1 VPGPEIQTVVDL
13 LRANPPVSG
22 SDIHE
27 MRAGMEA
34 ATAAA
39 PLPEGVDFEP
49 VDAGGV
55 PAEWT
60 RAPGSSRDRVVLYF
74 HGGGYVMGSVATH
87 RGLTAG
93 ISAAANA
100 HVLSVDYRLAPE
112 HPYPAAVEDGAAAYR
127 FLLAQGVGPGSIA
140 IAGDSAG
147 GGLTVAT
154 LLALRGEGDPMPAAG
169 VCISPWVDLTQSGES
184 MATKADE
191 DPMVGRE
198 VLQQM
203 ADAYMADGDPRA
215 QTASPCFADLSGL
228 PPLLVQ
234 VGTAE
239 TLLDDARS
247 LADRAKTSGVDVV
260 LEEWEQMIHV
270 WHAFALLL
278 PEARQAIDRIGEY
291 LTERLSAD

>member
-1 VPGPEIQTVVDL
+1 MPGPEIQTVVDM
-13 LRANPPVSG
+13 LRANPPLAG
-22 SDIHE
+22 SDIAE

-34 ATAAA
+34 FTTAA
-39 PLPEGVDFEP
+39 PLPEGVDFDP

-60 RAPGSSRDRVVLYF
+60 RGASASDDRVVLYF

-93 ISAAANA
+93 ISRAAGAR
-100 HVLSVDYRLAPE
+100 VLSVDYRLAPE
-112 HPYPAAVEDGAAAYR
+112 HPYPAAVEDGVAAYR
-127 FLLAQGVGPGSIA
+127 FLREQGVAPGQLA
-140 IAGDSAG
+140 VAGDSAG
-147 GGLTVAT
+147 GGLTIAT
-154 LLALRGEGDPMPAAG
+154 LLALREAGEPLPACG
-169 VCISPWVDLTQSGES
+169 VCISPWVDLTQGGES
-184 MATKADE
+184 METKADE
-191 DPMVGRE
+191 DPLVGRE

-203 ADAYMADGDPRA
+203 ADAYVADGDPRA
-215 QTASPCFADLSGL
+215 PTASPCFADLAGL
-228 PPLLVQ
+228 PPLLIQ

-260 LEEWEQMIHV
+260 LEEWDQMIHV

-278 PEARQAIDRIGEY
+278 PEAKQAIDRIGQY
-291 LTERLSAD
+291 LKEKL

>member
-1 VPGPEIQTVVDL
+1 MPGPEIQTVVDM
-13 LRANPPVSG
+13 LRANPPLAG
-22 SDIHE
+22 SDIAE

-34 ATAAA
+34 FTTAA
-39 PLPEGVDFEP
+39 PLPEGVDFDP

-60 RAPGSSRDRVVLYF
+60 RGASASDDRVVLYF

-93 ISAAANA
+93 ISRAAGAR
-100 HVLSVDYRLAPE
+100 VLSVDYRLAPE
-112 HPYPAAVEDGAAAYR
+112 HPYPAAVEDGVAAYR
-127 FLLAQGVGPGSIA
+127 FLREQGVAPGQLA
-140 IAGDSAG
+140 VAGDSAG

-154 LLALRGEGDPMPAAG
+154 LLALREAGEPLPACG
-169 VCISPWVDLTQSGES
+169 VCISPWVDLTQGGES
-184 MATKADE
+184 METKADE
-191 DPMVGRE
+191 DPLVGRE

-203 ADAYMADGDPRA
+203 ADAYVADGDPRA
-215 QTASPCFADLSGL
+215 PTASPCFADLAGL
-228 PPLLVQ
+228 PPLLIQ

-260 LEEWEQMIHV
+260 LEEWDQMIHV

-278 PEARQAIDRIGEY
+278 PEAKQAIDRIGEY
-291 LTERLSAD
+291 LKEKL

>member
-1 VPGPEIQTVVDL
+1 VPGPEIQTVVDM
-13 LRANPPVSG
+13 LRANPPLAG
-22 SDIHE
+22 SDIAE

-34 ATAAA
+34 FTTAA
-39 PLPEGVDFEP
+39 PLPEGVDFDP

-60 RAPGSSRDRVVLYF
+60 RGAGASDDRVVLYF

-93 ISAAANA
+93 ISRAAGAS
-100 HVLSVDYRLAPE
+100 VLSVDYRLAPE
-112 HPYPAAVEDGAAAYR
+112 HPYPAAVEDGVAAYR
-127 FLLAQGVGPGSIA
+127 FLREQGVAPGQLA
-140 IAGDSAG
+140 VAGDSAG
-147 GGLTVAT
+147 GGLTIAT
-154 LLALRGEGDPMPAAG
+154 LLALRETGEPLPACG

-184 MATKADE
+184 METKANE
-191 DPMVGRE
+191 DPLVGRE

-203 ADAYMADGDPRA
+203 ADAYVADGDPRA
-215 QTASPCFADLSGL
+215 PTASPCFADLAGL
-228 PPLLVQ
+228 PPLLIQ

-247 LADRAKTSGVDVV
+247 LADHAKTSGVDVV
-260 LEEWEQMIHV
+260 LEEWDQMIHV

-278 PEARQAIDRIGEY
+278 PEAKQAIDRIGQY
-291 LTERLSAD
+291 LKEKL

>member
-1 VPGPEIQTVVDL
+1 MPGPEIQTVVDM
-13 LRANPPVSG
+13 LRANPPLAG
-22 SDIHE
+22 SDIAE

-34 ATAAA
+34 FTTAA
-39 PLPEGVDFEP
+39 PLPEGVDFDP

-60 RAPGSSRDRVVLYF
+60 RGAGGSDDRVVLYF

-93 ISAAANA
+93 ISRAAGAR
-100 HVLSVDYRLAPE
+100 VLSVDYRLAPE
-112 HPYPAAVEDGAAAYR
+112 HPYPAAVEDGVAAYR
-127 FLLAQGVGPGSIA
+127 FLREQGVAPGQLA
-140 IAGDSAG
+140 VAGDSAG
-147 GGLTVAT
+147 GGLTIAT
-154 LLALRGEGDPMPAAG
+154 LLALREAGEPLPACG
-169 VCISPWVDLTQSGES
+169 VCISPWVDLTQGGES
-184 MATKADE
+184 METKADE
-191 DPMVGRE
+191 DPLVGRE

-203 ADAYMADGDPRA
+203 ADAYVADGDPRA
-215 QTASPCFADLSGL
+215 PTASPCFADLAGL
-228 PPLLVQ
+228 PPLLIQ

-260 LEEWEQMIHV
+260 LEEWDQMIHV

-278 PEARQAIDRIGEY
+278 PEAKQAIDRIGEY
-291 LTERLSAD
+291 LKEKL

>member
-1 VPGPEIQTVVDL
+1 MPGPEIQTVIDM
-13 LRANPPVSG
+13 LRANPPLAG
-22 SDIHE
+22 SDIAE

-34 ATAAA
+34 FTTAA
-39 PLPEGVDFEP
+39 PLPEGVDFDP

-60 RAPGSSRDRVVLYF
+60 RAAGASDDRVVLYF

-93 ISAAANA
+93 ISRAAGAR
-100 HVLSVDYRLAPE
+100 VLSVDYRLAPE
-112 HPYPAAVEDGAAAYR
+112 HPYPAAVEDGVAAYR
-127 FLLAQGVGPGSIA
+127 FLREQGVAPGQLA
-140 IAGDSAG
+140 LAGDSAG
-147 GGLTVAT
+147 GGLTIAT
-154 LLALRGEGDPMPAAG
+154 LLALREAGEPLPACG
-169 VCISPWVDLTQSGES
+169 VCISPWVDLTQGGES
-184 MATKADE
+184 METKADE
-191 DPMVGRE
+191 DPLVGRE

-203 ADAYMADGDPRA
+203 ADAYVADGDPRA
-215 QTASPCFADLSGL
+215 PTASPCFADLAGL
-228 PPLLVQ
+228 PPLLIQ

-260 LEEWEQMIHV
+260 LEEWDQMIHV

-278 PEARQAIDRIGEY
+278 PEAKQAIDRIGQY
-291 LTERLSAD
+291 LKEKL

>member
-1 VPGPEIQTVVDL
+1 MPGPEIQTVVDM
-13 LRANPPVSG
+13 LRANPPLAG
-22 SDIHE
+22 SDIAE

-34 ATAAA
+34 FTTAA
-39 PLPEGVDFEP
+39 PLPEGVDFDP

-60 RAPGSSRDRVVLYF
+60 RAAGASDDRVVLYF

-93 ISAAANA
+93 ISRAAGA

-112 HPYPAAVEDGAAAYR
+112 HPYPAAVEDGVAAYR
-127 FLLAQGVGPGSIA
+127 FLREQGVAPGQLA
-140 IAGDSAG
+140 LAGDSAG
-147 GGLTVAT
+147 GGLTIAT
-154 LLALRGEGDPMPAAG
+154 LLALREAGEPLPACG
-169 VCISPWVDLTQSGES
+169 VCISPWVDLTQGGES
-184 MATKADE
+184 METKADE
-191 DPMVGRE
+191 DPLVGRE

-203 ADAYMADGDPRA
+203 ADAYVADGDPRA
-215 QTASPCFADLSGL
+215 PTASPCFADLAGL
-228 PPLLVQ
+228 PPLLIQ

-260 LEEWEQMIHV
+260 LEEWDQMIHV

-278 PEARQAIDRIGEY
+278 PEAKQAIDRIGQY
-291 LTERLSAD
+291 LKEKL

>member
-1 VPGPEIQTVVDL
+1 MPGPEIQTVVDM
-13 LRANPPVSG
+13 LRANPPLAG
-22 SDIHE
+22 SDIAE

-34 ATAAA
+34 FTTAA
-39 PLPEGVDFEP
+39 PLPEGVDFDP

-60 RAPGSSRDRVVLYF
+60 RGAGASDDRVVLYF

-93 ISAAANA
+93 ISRAAGAR
-100 HVLSVDYRLAPE
+100 VLSVDYRLAPE
-112 HPYPAAVEDGAAAYR
+112 HPYPAAVEDGVAAYR
-127 FLLAQGVGPGSIA
+127 FLREQGVAPGQLA
-140 IAGDSAG
+140 VAGDSAG
-147 GGLTVAT
+147 GGLTIAT
-154 LLALRGEGDPMPAAG
+154 LLALREAGEPLPACG
-169 VCISPWVDLTQSGES
+169 VCISPWVDLTQGGES
-184 MATKADE
+184 METKADE
-191 DPMVGRE
+191 DPLVGRE

-203 ADAYMADGDPRA
+203 ADAYVADGDPRA
-215 QTASPCFADLSGL
+215 PTASPCFADLAGL
-228 PPLLVQ
+228 PPLLIQ

-260 LEEWEQMIHV
+260 LEEWDQMIHV

-278 PEARQAIDRIGEY
+278 PEAKQAIDRIGEY
-291 LTERLSAD
+291 LKEKL

>member
-1 VPGPEIQTVVDL
+1 MPGPEIQTVVDM
-13 LRANPPVSG
+13 LRANPPLAG
-22 SDIHE
+22 SDIAE

-34 ATAAA
+34 FTTAA
-39 PLPEGVDFEP
+39 PLPEGVDFDP

-60 RAPGSSRDRVVLYF
+60 RGAGASDDRVVLYF

-93 ISAAANA
+93 ISRAAGAS
-100 HVLSVDYRLAPE
+100 VLSVDYRLAPE
-112 HPYPAAVEDGAAAYR
+112 HPYPAAVEDGVAAYR
-127 FLLAQGVGPGSIA
+127 FLREQGVAPGQLA
-140 IAGDSAG
+140 VAGDSAG
-147 GGLTVAT
+147 GGLTIAT
-154 LLALRGEGDPMPAAG
+154 LLALRETGEPLPACG

-184 MATKADE
+184 METKANE
-191 DPMVGRE
+191 DPLVGRE

-203 ADAYMADGDPRA
+203 ADAYVADGDPRA
-215 QTASPCFADLSGL
+215 PTASPCFADLAGL
-228 PPLLVQ
+228 PPLLIQ

-247 LADRAKTSGVDVV
+247 LADHAKTSGVDVV
-260 LEEWEQMIHV
+260 LEEWDQMIHV

-278 PEARQAIDRIGEY
+278 PEAKQAIDRIGQY
-291 LTERLSAD
+291 LKEKL

>member
-1 VPGPEIQTVVDL
+1 MPGPEIQTVVDM
-13 LRANPPVSG
+13 LRANPPLAG
-22 SDIHE
+22 SDIAE

-34 ATAAA
+34 FTTAA
-39 PLPEGVDFEP
+39 PLPEGVDFDP

-60 RAPGSSRDRVVLYF
+60 RGAGGSDDRVVLYF

-93 ISAAANA
+93 ISRAAGAR
-100 HVLSVDYRLAPE
+100 VLSVDYRLAPE
-112 HPYPAAVEDGAAAYR
+112 HPYPAAVEDGVAAYR
-127 FLLAQGVGPGSIA
+127 FLREQGVAPGQLA
-140 IAGDSAG
+140 VAGDSAG
-147 GGLTVAT
+147 GGLTIAT
-154 LLALRGEGDPMPAAG
+154 LLALREAGEPLPACG
-169 VCISPWVDLTQSGES
+169 VCISPWVDLTQGGES
-184 MATKADE
+184 METKAEE
-191 DPMVGRE
+191 DPLVGRE

-203 ADAYMADGDPRA
+203 ADAYVADGDPRA
-215 QTASPCFADLSGL
+215 PTASPCFADLAGL
-228 PPLLVQ
+228 PPLLIQ

-260 LEEWEQMIHV
+260 LEEWDQMIHV

-278 PEARQAIDRIGEY
+278 PEAKQAIDRIGEY
-291 LTERLSAD
+291 LKEKL

>member
-1 VPGPEIQTVVDL
+1 MPGPEIQTVVDM
-13 LRANPPVSG
+13 LRANPPLAG
-22 SDIHE
+22 SDIAE

-34 ATAAA
+34 FTTAA
-39 PLPEGVDFEP
+39 PLPEGVDFDP

-60 RAPGSSRDRVVLYF
+60 RAAGTSDDRVVLYF

-93 ISAAANA
+93 ISRAAGAR
-100 HVLSVDYRLAPE
+100 VLSVDYRLAPE
-112 HPYPAAVEDGAAAYR
+112 HPYPAAVEDGVAAYR
-127 FLLAQGVGPGSIA
+127 FLREQGVAPGQLA
-140 IAGDSAG
+140 LAGDSAG
-147 GGLTVAT
+147 GGLTIAT
-154 LLALRGEGDPMPAAG
+154 LLALREAGEPLPACG
-169 VCISPWVDLTQSGES
+169 VCISPWVDLTQGGES
-184 MATKADE
+184 METKADE
-191 DPMVGRE
+191 DPLVGRE

-203 ADAYMADGDPRA
+203 ADAYVADGDPRA
-215 QTASPCFADLSGL
+215 PTASPCFADLAGL
-228 PPLLVQ
+228 PPLLIQ

-260 LEEWEQMIHV
+260 LEEWDQMIHV

-278 PEARQAIDRIGEY
+278 PEAKQAIDRIGEY
-291 LTERLSAD
+291 LKEKL